1 MSLTVSKGA
10 DDTMPNDLSAQF
22 TGSAATGR
30 SGRPATGA
38 APFSERE
45 LFFSRTDAR
54 GVILSGNKVF
64 QRVANYPWD
73 RMIGAPHKIIR
84 HPDMPKAVFWLLWQT
99 IQSGKPIG
107 AFVKNLAED
116 GLHYWVFATVSPIGE
131 GYLSVRLK
139 PTSPLLKVVEAE
151 YATILQ
157 MEKSEGLRPEDSAQL
172 LLARLRELGFPDYE
186 TFMATALLTELI
198 CKENGGANRLRPA
211 ALEPLLAAL
220 NSLSALRVETAK
232 LLRKLGDMTCTL
244 VNMRLIASRIEGANG
259 PISLMAQNYATVLSE
274 TRDWLRKFAE
284 SETGDLTKI
293 CAAIRVGA
301 FDYGAAAVQRQ
312 AIGQFRHEE
321 GLPPQV
327 DKVRETALLEM
338 EAERMMS
345 VASESLALIVACSRS
360 LERAIQEVRRSCAGL
375 NSTRLMCRAEAARL
389 GNTGT
394 FASIIDTL
402 DDSQTR
408 IEACADNV
416 LNHCHDLRGQ
426 ISRVADCLA
435 DRPPKP
441 RKAGMS

>member
-1 MSLTVSKGA
+1 
-10 DDTMPNDLSAQF
+10 MPNDLSADF
-22 TGSAATGR
+22 TRPTGNVR
-30 SGRPATGA
+30 TGRPATGA

-45 LFFSRTDAR
+45 LFFSRTDSR
-54 GVILSGNKVF
+54 GVILSGNTVF
-64 QRVANYPWD
+64 QRVADYPWE
-73 RMIGAPHKIIR
+73 RMIGAPHKMIR
-84 HPDMPKAVFWLLWQT
+84 HPDMPRAVFWLLWKT

-107 AFVKNLAED
+107 AFVKNLAQD
-116 GLHYWVFATVSPIGE
+116 GLHYWVFATVSPIGD

-139 PTSPLLKVVEAE
+139 PTSPLFEAVEAE
-151 YATILQ
+151 YAALREV
-157 MEKSEGLRPEDSAQL
+157 EKAQNLSPEESAAR
-172 LLARLRELGFPDYE
+172 LLARLEAHGFPDYE
-186 TFMATALLTELI
+186 TFMATALLTELT
-198 CKENGGANRLRPA
+198 CKENGSGKRRRPA

-220 NSLSALRVETAK
+220 NSLTALKTEVAT
-232 LLRKLGDMTCTL
+232 LSRKLGDMTCTL

-274 TRDWLRKFAE
+274 TREWLRKFAE

-301 FDYGAAAVQRQ
+301 FDYGAATVQRQ
-312 AIGQFRHEE
+312 AIGQFQHETD
-321 GLPPQV
+321 LPPDV
-327 DKVRETALLEM
+327 DKATESALLQA
-338 EAERMMS
+338 EADRMMS

-375 NSTRLMCRAEAARL
+375 NSTRLMCRAESARL

-402 DDSQTR
+402 DQSQTQ

-426 ISRVADCLA
+426 INRVADCL
-435 DRPPKP
+435 D
-441 RKAGMS
+441 